1 MAMYLLLPSHAS
13 THLLVVISVNKKSRL
28 LLQKNMVP
36 MGVMLV
42 RMVGLLQTSPG
53 KFFFF
58 FFTGSCSSAHFS
70 NKPIILFEDIYFR

>member
-13 THLLVVISVNKKSRL
+13 THLLLVISVNKKRRL

-42 RMVGLLQTSPG
+42 RMVGLLQTFPG

-58 FFTGSCSSAHFS
+58 FTGFCSCAHFS
-70 NKPIILFEDIYFR
+70 NKPTIVFEDIYFR